1 MNDRDE
7 LPPIWIGLADY
18 ARLLRAME
26 HLAAQAPEVSAFLCK
41 ELDRAIVRPDGELP
55 RAVVRM
61 GARVL
66 FRRAEDMDAEW
77 GELSYPEQPPAG
89 GRVSIASPVGA
100 ALLGL
105 RQGSGMTY
113 VDGGARRQLT
123 VERVLPP

>member
-1 MNDRDE
+1 MSDQDD
-7 LPPIWIGLADY
+7 LPPIWIGRTDS

-26 HLAAQAPEVSAFLCK
+26 HLAAQAPEVSAFLWK

-61 GARVL
+61 GTRVL
-66 FRRAEDMDAEW
+66 FRPAEDLPAEW
-77 GELSYPEQPPAG
+77 GELAYPEQPPAG
-89 GRVSIASPVGA
+89 GRVSIGSPVGA

-113 VDGGARRQLT
+113 VDGGATRRLS

>member
-1 MNDRDE
+1 MNDTDDQP
-7 LPPIWIGLADY
+7 LIWIGLSDY
-18 ARLLRAME
+18 ARLLRSMDL
-26 HLAAQAPEVSAFLCK
+26 LAAQAPEVSAFLRR

-55 RAVVRM
+55 RALVRM

-66 FRRAEDMDAEW
+66 FRRAEDMAAEW
-77 GELSYPEQPPAG
+77 GELAYPDQPPAG

-105 RQGSGMTY
+105 RQGCGMTY
-113 VDGGARRQLT
+113 VDGGATRRLS